1 MVDDDANRVLQ
12 KAALY
17 EQLAARNTDAQAME
31 ALRAM
36 ALDYRVRAGQ
46 LFAVAVVATA
56 SAAIP
61 SAASLGSPE
70 RRTAA
75 CLAKSRVQADCKGF
89 CRPVMITSTMSIR
102 QNTDSA

>member
-17 EQLAARNTDAQAME
+17 EQPAARNTDAQAVE

-36 ALDYRVRAGQ
+36 ALDYRVRAEQ
-46 LFAVAVVATA
+46 LLADAVAATA

-61 SAASLGSPE
+61 SAASLGSAE

-75 CLAKSRVQADCKGF
+75 CLANSRFKLTVNGFAD
-89 CRPVMITSTMSIR
+89 RR
-102 QNTDSA
+102 